1 MKKPT
6 LTIGIPVYNEESNII
21 NLLTSIIKQGGTN
34 YTLKEIL
41 VLNDGSSDGTAW
53 VVSDFAKS
61 HKKVHLIEDGK
72 RVGKSER
79 LNRLYQVAKSEF
91 ILSLDGDVYLRRTD
105 VIDELFKKMKKNIL
119 LVGAR
124 FIPVP
129 QKTFMGKLSVISYKS
144 FEDAVMQLNN
154 GNNIYSMVGGAQ
166 LIRASFAKTVVYPKK
181 TVSDQNYLFAS
192 AALKDV
198 KSYVFAKNAEVYTR
212 TVSTFHDWRVLGV
225 RSTSEDKASL
235 RRNMG
240 DKVMEQYYMP
250 RKYLVKSLLKFFMKS
265 PIYTTGSVLMNI
277 YIRTFPYSTKPKNGK
292 WELTL
297 SSKIGILL

>member
-6 LTIGIPVYNEESNII
+6 LTIGIPVFNEESNII

-79 LNRLYQVAKSEF
+79 LNTLYQVAKSEF

-105 VIDELFKKMKKNIL
+105 VIEELFKKMKKNIL

-166 LIRASFAKTVVYPKK
+166 LIRASFAKTVDYPKK
-181 TVSDQNYLFAS
+181 TASDQNYLFAN
-192 AALKDV
+192 ATLKDA

>member
-6 LTIGIPVYNEESNII
+6 LTIGIPVYNEKSNII
-21 NLLTSIIKQGGTN
+21 NLLTSIVKQRATN

-41 VLNDGSSDGTAW
+41 VLNDGSSDGTAR

-61 HKKVHLIEDGK
+61 HRKVHLIEDGK

-79 LNRLYQVAKSEF
+79 LNTLYQVAKSEF
-91 ILSLDGDVYLRRTD
+91 ILSLDGDVYLKRTD
-105 VIDELFKKMKKNIL
+105 VIDELFKKMKQNVL

-124 FIPVP
+124 FMPVP

-192 AALKDV
+192 ATLKDA
-198 KSYVFAKNAEVYTR
+198 KSYVFAMKAEVYTR

-225 RSTSEDKASL
+225 RSTIEDKASL
-235 RRNMG
+235 RKNMG
-240 DKVMEQYYMP
+240 DEVMKQYYMP
-250 RKYLVKSLLKFFMKS
+250 RKYLIKSTFKFLFKSLK
-265 PIYTTGSVLMNI
+265 YH
-277 YIRTFPYSTKPKNGK
+277 
-292 WELTL
+292 
-297 SSKIGILL
+297 